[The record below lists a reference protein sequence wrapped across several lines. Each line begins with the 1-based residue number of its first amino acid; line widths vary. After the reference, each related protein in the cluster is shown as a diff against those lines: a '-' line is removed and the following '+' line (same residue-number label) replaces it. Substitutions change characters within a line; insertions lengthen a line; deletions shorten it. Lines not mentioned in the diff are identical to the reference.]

1 MASEN
6 VVPPTN
12 PDLEDLVFWLDEV
25 KLDENSEEGPQVSLE
40 ILLGKLCNHMAKTV
54 SSQQRQNTAISAIS
68 TLDTRVLIYYTGTT

>member
-40 ILLGKLCNHMAKTV
+40 ILLGKLCNHMA
-54 SSQQRQNTAISAIS
+54 QNGVITAEARYGHFG
-68 TLDTRVLIYYTGTT
+68 D